1 MRVSILPNAGEDFY
15 LIGPMLLRWGHTVCS
30 LDNGPDVVL
39 VFRESTRDSLP
50 KAEVGSRR
58 VVLVDKE
65 PDSDSIPHGWESC
78 RKDGL
83 MQHLEGILGLLG
95 RGE

>member
-1 MRVSILPNAGEDFY
+1 MRISILPYAGEDFY

-30 LDNGPDVVL
+30 LDDGPDLVF

-65 PDSDSIPHGWESC
+65 PDSDSIPHGWERC
-78 RKDGL
+78 RRDGL
-83 MQHLEGILGLLG
+83 MDYLMRFLGMP
-95 RGE
+95 RGEG